1 MRPIDIARKLN
12 VSTSALRN
20 YEEKG
25 LVPPAHRS
33 ASGYRKYTE
42 EHVAYFEC
50 IQAMS
55 PGFGMEA
62 TTEVLQLIQAGQVD
76 AAFWRVN
83 EIQTNLQQDKQ
94 MGIRNLQVLTDAGA
108 TENKAE
114 FGNNDE
120 WMTIGEVSARTGLPS
135 STIRHWE
142 KVGLITSSRDDQN
155 GYRKFNRSHIQ
166 KIMLLRTLRPAVYSL
181 TVVELKEAIAQ
192 MNACDIEE
200 ARKIATDTLRY
211 LDHINR
217 EQMRGVHSLYQLCRI
232 VQLVD

>member
-1 MRPIDIARKLN
+1 MRPIDIARKLKI
-12 VSTSALRN
+12 STSALRN

-25 LVPPAHRS
+25 LVPPACRS
-33 ASGYRKYTE
+33 ASGYRMYTK

-62 TTEVLQLIQAGQVD
+62 TTEVLRLIQAGQVD
-76 AAFWRVN
+76 AALWRVN

-94 MGIRNLQVLTDAGA
+94 LAVRNMQMLTDTGA
-108 TENKAE
+108 TVDKAE
-114 FGNNDE
+114 SGNSDE
-120 WMTIGEVSARTGLPS
+120 WMTIGEVSALTALPS

-142 KVGLITSSRDDQN
+142 KVGLITSFRDEQN

-181 TVVELKEAIAQ
+181 SVIELKEAIAQ
-192 MNACDIEE
+192 MNASDVEE
-200 ARKIATDTLRY
+200 ARKIASDTLRY
-211 LDHINR
+211 LDHMNR
-217 EQMRGVHSLYQLCRI
+217 VQMCGVHSLYQLCRI
-232 VQLVD
+232 LQLVD